1 MAKLIC
7 LSDTDRGDKILLK
20 TLKWPLEHSVLG
32 QLIWREENELAR
44 EVYERDP
51 LIFSKNQREQ
61 NQIELNGNLYKPK
74 TAQFEEFSMA

>member
-1 MAKLIC
+1 M
-7 LSDTDRGDKILLK
+7 
-20 TLKWPLEHSVLG
+20 G

-61 NQIELNGNLYKPK
+61 NQIELNGNLFKYK
-74 TAQFEEFSMA
+74 TAQFEEFFMA